1 MPRRKKQSNSQ
12 LQTSVPVAHQCLAYK
27 LWIEQV
33 YTEKKELFFHLSFFP
48 LWKLLYEILN
58 LNPTPNMTYVYTPVK
73 NSVYLPQITKYYL
86 EIELS
91 ILIYKYLE
99 RKNFHKTKDKKVS
112 FLADT

>member
-1 MPRRKKQSNSQ
+1 
-12 LQTSVPVAHQCLAYK
+12 
-27 LWIEQV
+27 
-33 YTEKKELFFHLSFFP
+33 
-48 LWKLLYEILN
+48 
-58 LNPTPNMTYVYTPVK
+58 MTYVYTPVK